1 MTDEQQM
8 HSESPQ
14 AEQAA
19 PALDFAPMTTPESP
33 VVVDPAAP
41 VNMLASNTGEH
52 GSSAV
57 PLPASAA
64 VLDDATVEQGL
75 ARLDPLTVRPRI
87 SSRVLCVVFALMMAA
102 MAAGVWWLG
111 VCTEDGQAY
120 DDMVWSHLAE
130 RLPDWLDPVVG
141 VFTVSLVVQIISAV
155 LAVGAVIVAIVRK
168 RWWLLGQSAVI
179 AFTNAAATAILALI
193 LIFIFEIFFNVST
206 NMALMVLCDYN
217 HPLLERMK
225 REAPGTFFHSLMVA
239 TLVEDAA
246 RAIGANPLKAK
257 AGALFHDIGKLAMP
271 QYFTENNLDS
281 ANQHLDLNPQMS
293 SIIIRDHVKEGL
305 ALARQYRMCRT
316 VRDAIGQHHGNDLVK
331 FFYNKALEEQKK
343 SPNSAPV
350 LESQFRYDGI
360 PPQDKEMAIISLADA
375 CEAACRSLDKPSASK
390 IEAVVDQIFRGRFE
404 GRQLNNANITL
415 AELEKVRQSF
425 INTLVSMKH
434 GRIAYHQERKRDHSE
449 LRMANAPS
457 APPAEK

>member
-168 RWWLLGQSAVI
+168 RWWLLGQSAVF
-179 AFTNAAATAILALI
+179 A
-193 LIFIFEIFFNVST
+193 
-206 NMALMVLCDYN
+206 VLCFASS
-217 HPLLERMK
+217 LLKEQLPRPFIIHV
-225 REAPGTFFHSLMVA
+225 EAPEA
-239 TLVEDAA
+239 
-246 RAIGANPLKAK
+246 
-257 AGALFHDIGKLAMP
+257 
-271 QYFTENNLDS
+271 
-281 ANQHLDLNPQMS
+281 
-293 SIIIRDHVKEGL
+293 
-305 ALARQYRMCRT
+305 
-316 VRDAIGQHHGNDLVK
+316 
-331 FFYNKALEEQKK
+331 
-343 SPNSAPV
+343 NSAPSGHTI
-350 LESQFRYDGI
+350 LAAAAGI
-360 PPQDKEMAIISLADA
+360 ALLCVVPRAWRALTGVIGAVFALLVGASVVVGKWHRPTDVVMALCVAGA
-375 CEAACRSLDKPSASK
+375 MAML
-390 IEAVVDQIFRGRFE
+390 
-404 GRQLNNANITL
+404 TL
-415 AELEKVRQSF
+415 AFTRTSGMDEPGKRASSPAVQIVGTVMITGGVLLLAYTAYVIWQIVPGLELSAEWCIEGACVSAMTGVSGMALLVFGMTLAMRQITASPL
-425 INTLVSMKH
+425 TRLGLV
-434 GRIAYHQERKRDHSE
+434 G
-449 LRMANAPS
+449 
-457 APPAEK
+457 APPAPPRR

>member
-52 GSSAV
+52 GSSTV

-168 RWWLLGQSAVI
+168 RWWLLGQSAVF
-179 AFTNAAATAILALI
+179 A
-193 LIFIFEIFFNVST
+193 
-206 NMALMVLCDYN
+206 VLCFASS
-217 HPLLERMK
+217 LLKEQLPRPFIIHV
-225 REAPGTFFHSLMVA
+225 EAPEA
-239 TLVEDAA
+239 
-246 RAIGANPLKAK
+246 
-257 AGALFHDIGKLAMP
+257 
-271 QYFTENNLDS
+271 
-281 ANQHLDLNPQMS
+281 
-293 SIIIRDHVKEGL
+293 
-305 ALARQYRMCRT
+305 
-316 VRDAIGQHHGNDLVK
+316 
-331 FFYNKALEEQKK
+331 
-343 SPNSAPV
+343 NSAPSGHTI
-350 LESQFRYDGI
+350 LAAAAGI
-360 PPQDKEMAIISLADA
+360 ALLCVVPRAWRALTGVIGAVFALLVGASVVVGKWHRPTDVVMALCIAGAMAML
-375 CEAACRSLDKPSASK
+375 
-390 IEAVVDQIFRGRFE
+390 
-404 GRQLNNANITL
+404 TL
-415 AELEKVRQSF
+415 AFTRTSGMDEPGKRASSPTVQIVGTVMITGGVLLLAYTAYVIWQIVPGLELSAEWCIEGACVSAMTGVSGMALLVFGMTLAMRQITASPL
-425 INTLVSMKH
+425 TRLGLV
-434 GRIAYHQERKRDHSE
+434 G
-449 LRMANAPS
+449 
-457 APPAEK
+457 APPAPPRR

>member
-168 RWWLLGQSAVI
+168 RWWLLGQSAVFAVLCFASSLLKEQLPRPFI
-179 AFTNAAATAILALI
+179 IHVEAPEANSAPSGHAILAAAAGIAL
-193 LIFIFEIFFNVST
+193 LCVVSRAWRALT
-206 NMALMVLCDYN
+206 GVIGAVFALLVGASVVVGKWHRPTDVVMALC
-217 HPLLERMK
+217 
-225 REAPGTFFHSLMVA
+225 
-239 TLVEDAA
+239 
-246 RAIGANPLKAK
+246 I
-257 AGALFHDIGKLAMP
+257 AGAMAMLTLAFTRTSGMDEPGKRASSPTVQIVGTVMITGGVLLLAYTAYVIWQIVPGLELSAEWCIEGACVSAMTGVSGMALLVFGMTLAMRQITASP
-271 QYFTENNLDS
+271 LTRL
-281 ANQHLDLNPQMS
+281 
-293 SIIIRDHVKEGL
+293 GL
-305 ALARQYRMCRT
+305 
-316 VRDAIGQHHGNDLVK
+316 VG
-331 FFYNKALEEQKK
+331 
-343 SPNSAPV
+343 
-350 LESQFRYDGI
+350 
-360 PPQDKEMAIISLADA
+360 
-375 CEAACRSLDKPSASK
+375 
-390 IEAVVDQIFRGRFE
+390 
-404 GRQLNNANITL
+404 
-415 AELEKVRQSF
+415 
-425 INTLVSMKH
+425 
-434 GRIAYHQERKRDHSE
+434 
-449 LRMANAPS
+449 
-457 APPAEK
+457 APPAPPRR

>member
-168 RWWLLGQSAVI
+168 RWWLLGQSAVF
-179 AFTNAAATAILALI
+179 A
-193 LIFIFEIFFNVST
+193 
-206 NMALMVLCDYN
+206 VLCFASS
-217 HPLLERMK
+217 LLKEQLPRPFIIHV
-225 REAPGTFFHSLMVA
+225 EAPEA
-239 TLVEDAA
+239 
-246 RAIGANPLKAK
+246 
-257 AGALFHDIGKLAMP
+257 
-271 QYFTENNLDS
+271 
-281 ANQHLDLNPQMS
+281 
-293 SIIIRDHVKEGL
+293 
-305 ALARQYRMCRT
+305 
-316 VRDAIGQHHGNDLVK
+316 
-331 FFYNKALEEQKK
+331 
-343 SPNSAPV
+343 NSAPSGHTI
-350 LESQFRYDGI
+350 LAAAAGI
-360 PPQDKEMAIISLADA
+360 ALLCVVPRAWRALTGVIGAVFALLVGASVVVGKWHRPTDVVMALCIAGAMAML
-375 CEAACRSLDKPSASK
+375 
-390 IEAVVDQIFRGRFE
+390 
-404 GRQLNNANITL
+404 TL
-415 AELEKVRQSF
+415 AFTRTSGMDEPGKRASSPAVQIVGTVMITGGVLLLAYTAYVIWQIVPGLELSAEWCIEGACVSAMTGVSGMALLVFGMTLAMRQITASPL
-425 INTLVSMKH
+425 TRLGLV
-434 GRIAYHQERKRDHSE
+434 G
-449 LRMANAPS
+449 
-457 APPAEK
+457 APPAPPRR

>member
-14 AEQAA
+14 AEQAV

-168 RWWLLGQSAVI
+168 RWWLLGQSAVF
-179 AFTNAAATAILALI
+179 A
-193 LIFIFEIFFNVST
+193 
-206 NMALMVLCDYN
+206 VLCFASS
-217 HPLLERMK
+217 LLKEQLPRPFIIHV
-225 REAPGTFFHSLMVA
+225 EAPEA
-239 TLVEDAA
+239 
-246 RAIGANPLKAK
+246 
-257 AGALFHDIGKLAMP
+257 
-271 QYFTENNLDS
+271 
-281 ANQHLDLNPQMS
+281 
-293 SIIIRDHVKEGL
+293 
-305 ALARQYRMCRT
+305 
-316 VRDAIGQHHGNDLVK
+316 
-331 FFYNKALEEQKK
+331 
-343 SPNSAPV
+343 NSAPSGHTI
-350 LESQFRYDGI
+350 LAAAAGI
-360 PPQDKEMAIISLADA
+360 ALLCVVPRAWRALTGVIGAVFALLVGASVVVGKWHRPTDVVMALCIAGAMAML
-375 CEAACRSLDKPSASK
+375 
-390 IEAVVDQIFRGRFE
+390 
-404 GRQLNNANITL
+404 TL
-415 AELEKVRQSF
+415 AFTRTSGMDEPGKRASSPTVQIVGTVMITGGVLLLAYTAYVIWQIVPGLELSAEWCIEGACVSAMTGVSGMALLVFGMTLAMRQITASPL
-425 INTLVSMKH
+425 TRLGLV
-434 GRIAYHQERKRDHSE
+434 G
-449 LRMANAPS
+449 
-457 APPAEK
+457 APPAPPRR

>member
-8 HSESPQ
+8 PSESPQ

-87 SSRVLCVVFALMMAA
+87 SSCVLCVVFALMMAA

-168 RWWLLGQSAVI
+168 RWWLLGQSAVF
-179 AFTNAAATAILALI
+179 A
-193 LIFIFEIFFNVST
+193 
-206 NMALMVLCDYN
+206 VLCFASS
-217 HPLLERMK
+217 LLKEQLPRPFIIHV
-225 REAPGTFFHSLMVA
+225 EAPEA
-239 TLVEDAA
+239 
-246 RAIGANPLKAK
+246 
-257 AGALFHDIGKLAMP
+257 
-271 QYFTENNLDS
+271 
-281 ANQHLDLNPQMS
+281 
-293 SIIIRDHVKEGL
+293 
-305 ALARQYRMCRT
+305 
-316 VRDAIGQHHGNDLVK
+316 
-331 FFYNKALEEQKK
+331 
-343 SPNSAPV
+343 NSAPSGHTI
-350 LESQFRYDGI
+350 LAAAAGI
-360 PPQDKEMAIISLADA
+360 ALLCVVPRAWRALTGVIGAVFALLVGASVVVGKWHRPTDVVMALCIAGAMAML
-375 CEAACRSLDKPSASK
+375 
-390 IEAVVDQIFRGRFE
+390 
-404 GRQLNNANITL
+404 TL
-415 AELEKVRQSF
+415 AFTRTSGMDEPGKRASSPTVQIVGTVMITGGVLLLAYTAYVIWQIVPGLELSAEWCIEGACVSAMTGVSGMALLVFGMTLAMRQITASPL
-425 INTLVSMKH
+425 TRLGLV
-434 GRIAYHQERKRDHSE
+434 G
-449 LRMANAPS
+449 
-457 APPAEK
+457 APPAPPRR

>member
-168 RWWLLGQSAVI
+168 RWWLLGQSAVF
-179 AFTNAAATAILALI
+179 A
-193 LIFIFEIFFNVST
+193 
-206 NMALMVLCDYN
+206 VLCFASS
-217 HPLLERMK
+217 LLKEQLPRPFIIHV
-225 REAPGTFFHSLMVA
+225 EAPEA
-239 TLVEDAA
+239 
-246 RAIGANPLKAK
+246 
-257 AGALFHDIGKLAMP
+257 
-271 QYFTENNLDS
+271 
-281 ANQHLDLNPQMS
+281 
-293 SIIIRDHVKEGL
+293 
-305 ALARQYRMCRT
+305 
-316 VRDAIGQHHGNDLVK
+316 
-331 FFYNKALEEQKK
+331 
-343 SPNSAPV
+343 NSAPSGHTI
-350 LESQFRYDGI
+350 LAAAAGI
-360 PPQDKEMAIISLADA
+360 ALLCVVPRAWRALTGVSGAVFALLVGASVVVGKWHRPTDVVMALCIAGAMAML
-375 CEAACRSLDKPSASK
+375 
-390 IEAVVDQIFRGRFE
+390 
-404 GRQLNNANITL
+404 TL
-415 AELEKVRQSF
+415 AFTRTSGMDEPGKRASSPTVQIVGTVMITGGVLLLAYTAYVIWQIVPGLELSAEWCIEGACVSAMTGVSGMALLVFGMTLAMRQITASPL
-425 INTLVSMKH
+425 TRLGLV
-434 GRIAYHQERKRDHSE
+434 G
-449 LRMANAPS
+449 
-457 APPAEK
+457 APPAPPRR

>member
-168 RWWLLGQSAVI
+168 RWWLLGQSAVF
-179 AFTNAAATAILALI
+179 A
-193 LIFIFEIFFNVST
+193 
-206 NMALMVLCDYN
+206 VLCFASS
-217 HPLLERMK
+217 LLKEQLPRPFIIHV
-225 REAPGTFFHSLMVA
+225 EAPEA
-239 TLVEDAA
+239 
-246 RAIGANPLKAK
+246 
-257 AGALFHDIGKLAMP
+257 
-271 QYFTENNLDS
+271 
-281 ANQHLDLNPQMS
+281 
-293 SIIIRDHVKEGL
+293 
-305 ALARQYRMCRT
+305 
-316 VRDAIGQHHGNDLVK
+316 
-331 FFYNKALEEQKK
+331 
-343 SPNSAPV
+343 NSAPSGHTI
-350 LESQFRYDGI
+350 LAAAAGI
-360 PPQDKEMAIISLADA
+360 ALLCVVPRAWRALTGVIGAVFALLVGASVVVGKWHRPTDVVMALCIAGAMAML
-375 CEAACRSLDKPSASK
+375 
-390 IEAVVDQIFRGRFE
+390 
-404 GRQLNNANITL
+404 TL
-415 AELEKVRQSF
+415 AFTRTSGMDEPGKRASSPTVQIVGTVMITGGVLLLAYTAYVIWQTVPGLELSAEWCIEGACVSAMTGVSGMALLVFGMTLAMRQITASPL
-425 INTLVSMKH
+425 TRLGLV
-434 GRIAYHQERKRDHSE
+434 G
-449 LRMANAPS
+449 
-457 APPAEK
+457 APPAPPRR

>member
-64 VLDDATVEQGL
+64 VLDDTTVEQGL

-168 RWWLLGQSAVI
+168 RWWLLGQSAVF
-179 AFTNAAATAILALI
+179 A
-193 LIFIFEIFFNVST
+193 
-206 NMALMVLCDYN
+206 VLCFASS
-217 HPLLERMK
+217 LLKEQLPRPFIIHV
-225 REAPGTFFHSLMVA
+225 EAPEA
-239 TLVEDAA
+239 
-246 RAIGANPLKAK
+246 
-257 AGALFHDIGKLAMP
+257 
-271 QYFTENNLDS
+271 
-281 ANQHLDLNPQMS
+281 
-293 SIIIRDHVKEGL
+293 
-305 ALARQYRMCRT
+305 
-316 VRDAIGQHHGNDLVK
+316 
-331 FFYNKALEEQKK
+331 
-343 SPNSAPV
+343 NSAPSGHTI
-350 LESQFRYDGI
+350 LAAAAGI
-360 PPQDKEMAIISLADA
+360 ALLCVVPRAWRALTGVIGAVFALLVGASVVVGKWHRPTDVVMALCIAGAMAML
-375 CEAACRSLDKPSASK
+375 
-390 IEAVVDQIFRGRFE
+390 
-404 GRQLNNANITL
+404 TL
-415 AELEKVRQSF
+415 AFTRTSGMDEPGKRASSPTVQIVGTVMITGGVLLLAYTAYVIWQIVPGLELSAEWCIEGACVSAMTGVSGMALLVFGMTLAMRQITASPL
-425 INTLVSMKH
+425 TRLGLV
-434 GRIAYHQERKRDHSE
+434 G
-449 LRMANAPS
+449 
-457 APPAEK
+457 APPAPPRR

>member
-120 DDMVWSHLAE
+120 DDMVWSHLVE
-130 RLPDWLDPVVG
+130 RLPDWLNPVVG
-141 VFTVSLVVQIISAV
+141 VFTVSLVVQVISAV

-168 RWWLLGQSAVI
+168 RWWLLGQSAVF
-179 AFTNAAATAILALI
+179 A
-193 LIFIFEIFFNVST
+193 
-206 NMALMVLCDYN
+206 VLCFASS
-217 HPLLERMK
+217 LLKEQLPRPFIIHV
-225 REAPGTFFHSLMVA
+225 EAPEA
-239 TLVEDAA
+239 
-246 RAIGANPLKAK
+246 
-257 AGALFHDIGKLAMP
+257 
-271 QYFTENNLDS
+271 
-281 ANQHLDLNPQMS
+281 
-293 SIIIRDHVKEGL
+293 
-305 ALARQYRMCRT
+305 
-316 VRDAIGQHHGNDLVK
+316 
-331 FFYNKALEEQKK
+331 
-343 SPNSAPV
+343 NSAPSGHTI
-350 LESQFRYDGI
+350 LAAAAGI
-360 PPQDKEMAIISLADA
+360 ALLCVVPRAWRALTGVIGAVFALLVGASVVVGKWHRPTDVVMALCIAGAMAML
-375 CEAACRSLDKPSASK
+375 
-390 IEAVVDQIFRGRFE
+390 
-404 GRQLNNANITL
+404 TL
-415 AELEKVRQSF
+415 AFTRTSGMDEPGKRASSPTVQIVGTVMITGGVLLLAYTAYVIWQIVPGLELSGEWCSEGACVSAMTGVSGMALLVFGMTLAMRQITASPL
-425 INTLVSMKH
+425 TRLGLV
-434 GRIAYHQERKRDHSE
+434 G
-449 LRMANAPS
+449 
-457 APPAEK
+457 APPAPPRR

>member
-168 RWWLLGQSAVI
+168 RWWLLGQSAVF
-179 AFTNAAATAILALI
+179 A
-193 LIFIFEIFFNVST
+193 
-206 NMALMVLCDYN
+206 VLCFASS
-217 HPLLERMK
+217 LLKQQLPRPFIIHV
-225 REAPGTFFHSLMVA
+225 EAPEA
-239 TLVEDAA
+239 
-246 RAIGANPLKAK
+246 
-257 AGALFHDIGKLAMP
+257 
-271 QYFTENNLDS
+271 
-281 ANQHLDLNPQMS
+281 
-293 SIIIRDHVKEGL
+293 
-305 ALARQYRMCRT
+305 
-316 VRDAIGQHHGNDLVK
+316 
-331 FFYNKALEEQKK
+331 
-343 SPNSAPV
+343 NSAPSGHTI
-350 LESQFRYDGI
+350 LAAAAGI
-360 PPQDKEMAIISLADA
+360 ALLCVVPRAWRALTGVIGAVFALLVGASVVVGKWHRPTDVVMALCIAGAMAML
-375 CEAACRSLDKPSASK
+375 
-390 IEAVVDQIFRGRFE
+390 
-404 GRQLNNANITL
+404 TL
-415 AELEKVRQSF
+415 AFTRTSGMDEPGKRASSPAVQIVGTVMITGGVLLLAYTAYVIWQIVPGLELSAEWCIEGACVSAMTGVSGMALLVFGMTLAMRQITASPL
-425 INTLVSMKH
+425 TRLGLV
-434 GRIAYHQERKRDHSE
+434 G
-449 LRMANAPS
+449 
-457 APPAEK
+457 APPAPPRR

>member
-57 PLPASAA
+57 PLPASAT

-168 RWWLLGQSAVI
+168 RWWLLGQSAVF
-179 AFTNAAATAILALI
+179 A
-193 LIFIFEIFFNVST
+193 
-206 NMALMVLCDYN
+206 VLCFASS
-217 HPLLERMK
+217 LLKEQLPRPFIIHV
-225 REAPGTFFHSLMVA
+225 EAPEA
-239 TLVEDAA
+239 
-246 RAIGANPLKAK
+246 
-257 AGALFHDIGKLAMP
+257 
-271 QYFTENNLDS
+271 
-281 ANQHLDLNPQMS
+281 
-293 SIIIRDHVKEGL
+293 
-305 ALARQYRMCRT
+305 
-316 VRDAIGQHHGNDLVK
+316 
-331 FFYNKALEEQKK
+331 
-343 SPNSAPV
+343 NSAPSGHTI
-350 LESQFRYDGI
+350 LAAAAGI
-360 PPQDKEMAIISLADA
+360 ALLCVVPRAWRALTGVIGAVFALLVGASVVVGKWHRPTDVVMALCIAGAMAML
-375 CEAACRSLDKPSASK
+375 
-390 IEAVVDQIFRGRFE
+390 
-404 GRQLNNANITL
+404 TL
-415 AELEKVRQSF
+415 AFTRTSGMDEPGKRASSPTVQIVGTVMITGGVLLLAYTAYVIWQIVPGLELSAEWCIEGACVSAMTGVSGMALLVFGVTLAMRQITASPL
-425 INTLVSMKH
+425 TRLGLV
-434 GRIAYHQERKRDHSE
+434 G
-449 LRMANAPS
+449 
-457 APPAEK
+457 APPAPPRR

>member
-130 RLPDWLDPVVG
+130 RLPDWLNPVVG
-141 VFTVSLVVQIISAV
+141 VFTVSLVVQVISAV

-168 RWWLLGQSAVI
+168 RWWLLGQSAVF
-179 AFTNAAATAILALI
+179 A
-193 LIFIFEIFFNVST
+193 
-206 NMALMVLCDYN
+206 VLCFASS
-217 HPLLERMK
+217 LLKEQLPRPFIIHV
-225 REAPGTFFHSLMVA
+225 EAPEA
-239 TLVEDAA
+239 
-246 RAIGANPLKAK
+246 
-257 AGALFHDIGKLAMP
+257 
-271 QYFTENNLDS
+271 
-281 ANQHLDLNPQMS
+281 
-293 SIIIRDHVKEGL
+293 
-305 ALARQYRMCRT
+305 
-316 VRDAIGQHHGNDLVK
+316 
-331 FFYNKALEEQKK
+331 
-343 SPNSAPV
+343 NSAPSGHTI
-350 LESQFRYDGI
+350 LAAAAGI
-360 PPQDKEMAIISLADA
+360 ALLCVVPRAWRALTGVIGAVFALLVGASVVVGKWHRPTDVVMALCIAGAMAML
-375 CEAACRSLDKPSASK
+375 
-390 IEAVVDQIFRGRFE
+390 
-404 GRQLNNANITL
+404 TL
-415 AELEKVRQSF
+415 AFTRTSGMDEPGKRASSPAVQIVGTVMITGGILLLAYTAYVIWQIVPGLELSAEWCIEGACVSAMTGVSGMALLVFGMTLAMRQITASPL
-425 INTLVSMKH
+425 TRLGLV
-434 GRIAYHQERKRDHSE
+434 G
-449 LRMANAPS
+449 
-457 APPAEK
+457 APPAPPRR

>member
-75 ARLDPLTVRPRI
+75 ARLDPLTVQPRI

-168 RWWLLGQSAVI
+168 RWWLLGQSAVF
-179 AFTNAAATAILALI
+179 A
-193 LIFIFEIFFNVST
+193 
-206 NMALMVLCDYN
+206 VLCLASS
-217 HPLLERMK
+217 LLKEHLPRPFIIHV
-225 REAPGTFFHSLMVA
+225 EAPEA
-239 TLVEDAA
+239 
-246 RAIGANPLKAK
+246 
-257 AGALFHDIGKLAMP
+257 
-271 QYFTENNLDS
+271 
-281 ANQHLDLNPQMS
+281 
-293 SIIIRDHVKEGL
+293 
-305 ALARQYRMCRT
+305 
-316 VRDAIGQHHGNDLVK
+316 
-331 FFYNKALEEQKK
+331 
-343 SPNSAPV
+343 NSAPSGHTI
-350 LESQFRYDGI
+350 LAAAAGI
-360 PPQDKEMAIISLADA
+360 ALLCVVPRAWRALTGVIGAVFALLVGASVVVGKWHRPTDVVMALCIAGAMAML
-375 CEAACRSLDKPSASK
+375 
-390 IEAVVDQIFRGRFE
+390 
-404 GRQLNNANITL
+404 TL
-415 AELEKVRQSF
+415 AFTRTSGMDEPGKRASSPTVQIVGTVMITGGVLLLAYTAYVIWQIVPGLELSAEWCIEGACVSAMTGVSGMALLVFGMTLAMRQITASPL
-425 INTLVSMKH
+425 TRLGLV
-434 GRIAYHQERKRDHSE
+434 G
-449 LRMANAPS
+449 
-457 APPAEK
+457 APPAPPRR

>member
-52 GSSAV
+52 GSSAA

-141 VFTVSLVVQIISAV
+141 VFTVSLVVQVISAV

-168 RWWLLGQSAVI
+168 RWWLLGQSAVF
-179 AFTNAAATAILALI
+179 A
-193 LIFIFEIFFNVST
+193 
-206 NMALMVLCDYN
+206 VLCFASS
-217 HPLLERMK
+217 LLKEQLPRPFIIHV
-225 REAPGTFFHSLMVA
+225 EAPEA
-239 TLVEDAA
+239 
-246 RAIGANPLKAK
+246 
-257 AGALFHDIGKLAMP
+257 
-271 QYFTENNLDS
+271 
-281 ANQHLDLNPQMS
+281 
-293 SIIIRDHVKEGL
+293 
-305 ALARQYRMCRT
+305 
-316 VRDAIGQHHGNDLVK
+316 
-331 FFYNKALEEQKK
+331 
-343 SPNSAPV
+343 NSAPSGHTI
-350 LESQFRYDGI
+350 LAAAAGI
-360 PPQDKEMAIISLADA
+360 ALLCVVPRAWRALTGVIGAVFALLVGASVVVGKWHRPTDVVMALCIAGAMAML
-375 CEAACRSLDKPSASK
+375 
-390 IEAVVDQIFRGRFE
+390 
-404 GRQLNNANITL
+404 TL
-415 AELEKVRQSF
+415 AFTRTSGMDEPGKRASSPTVQIVGTVMITGGVLLLAYTAYVIWQIVPGLELSAEWCIEGACVSAMTGVSGMALLVFGMTLAMRQITASPL
-425 INTLVSMKH
+425 TRLGLV
-434 GRIAYHQERKRDHSE
+434 G
-449 LRMANAPS
+449 
-457 APPAEK
+457 APPAPPRR

>member
-19 PALDFAPMTTPESP
+19 PALDFAPMSTPESP

-52 GSSAV
+52 GSSAA

-168 RWWLLGQSAVI
+168 RWWLLGQSAVF
-179 AFTNAAATAILALI
+179 A
-193 LIFIFEIFFNVST
+193 
-206 NMALMVLCDYN
+206 VLCFASS
-217 HPLLERMK
+217 LLKEQLPRPFIIHV
-225 REAPGTFFHSLMVA
+225 EAPEA
-239 TLVEDAA
+239 
-246 RAIGANPLKAK
+246 
-257 AGALFHDIGKLAMP
+257 
-271 QYFTENNLDS
+271 
-281 ANQHLDLNPQMS
+281 
-293 SIIIRDHVKEGL
+293 
-305 ALARQYRMCRT
+305 
-316 VRDAIGQHHGNDLVK
+316 
-331 FFYNKALEEQKK
+331 
-343 SPNSAPV
+343 NSAPSGHTI
-350 LESQFRYDGI
+350 LAAAAGI
-360 PPQDKEMAIISLADA
+360 ALLCVVPRAWRALTGVIGAVFALLVGASVVVGKWHRPTDVVMALCIAGAMAML
-375 CEAACRSLDKPSASK
+375 
-390 IEAVVDQIFRGRFE
+390 
-404 GRQLNNANITL
+404 TL
-415 AELEKVRQSF
+415 AFTRTSGMDEPGKRASSPTVQIVGTVMITGGVLLLAYTAYVIWQIVPGLELSAEWCIEGACVSAMTGVSGMALLVFGMTLAMRQITASPLTR
-425 INTLVSMKH
+425 IGLV
-434 GRIAYHQERKRDHSE
+434 G
-449 LRMANAPS
+449 
-457 APPAEK
+457 APPAPPRR

>member
-168 RWWLLGQSAVI
+168 RWWLLGQSAVF
-179 AFTNAAATAILALI
+179 A
-193 LIFIFEIFFNVST
+193 
-206 NMALMVLCDYN
+206 VLCFASS
-217 HPLLERMK
+217 LLKEQLPRPFIIHV
-225 REAPGTFFHSLMVA
+225 EAPEA
-239 TLVEDAA
+239 
-246 RAIGANPLKAK
+246 
-257 AGALFHDIGKLAMP
+257 
-271 QYFTENNLDS
+271 
-281 ANQHLDLNPQMS
+281 
-293 SIIIRDHVKEGL
+293 
-305 ALARQYRMCRT
+305 
-316 VRDAIGQHHGNDLVK
+316 
-331 FFYNKALEEQKK
+331 
-343 SPNSAPV
+343 NSAPSGHTI
-350 LESQFRYDGI
+350 LAAAAGI
-360 PPQDKEMAIISLADA
+360 ALLCVVPRAWRALTSVIGAVFALLVGASVVVGKWHRPTDVVMALCIAGAMAML
-375 CEAACRSLDKPSASK
+375 
-390 IEAVVDQIFRGRFE
+390 
-404 GRQLNNANITL
+404 TL
-415 AELEKVRQSF
+415 AFTRTSGMDEPGKRASSPTVQIVGTVMITGGVLLLAYTAYVIWQIVPGLELSAEWCIEGACVSAMTGVSGMALLVFGMTLAMRQITASPL
-425 INTLVSMKH
+425 TRLGLV
-434 GRIAYHQERKRDHSE
+434 G
-449 LRMANAPS
+449 
-457 APPAEK
+457 APPAPPRR

>member
-57 PLPASAA
+57 PLPASAT

-168 RWWLLGQSAVI
+168 RWWLLGQSAVF
-179 AFTNAAATAILALI
+179 A
-193 LIFIFEIFFNVST
+193 
-206 NMALMVLCDYN
+206 VLCFASS
-217 HPLLERMK
+217 LLKEQLPRPFIIHV
-225 REAPGTFFHSLMVA
+225 EAPEA
-239 TLVEDAA
+239 
-246 RAIGANPLKAK
+246 
-257 AGALFHDIGKLAMP
+257 
-271 QYFTENNLDS
+271 
-281 ANQHLDLNPQMS
+281 
-293 SIIIRDHVKEGL
+293 
-305 ALARQYRMCRT
+305 
-316 VRDAIGQHHGNDLVK
+316 
-331 FFYNKALEEQKK
+331 
-343 SPNSAPV
+343 NSAPSGHTI
-350 LESQFRYDGI
+350 LAAAAGI
-360 PPQDKEMAIISLADA
+360 ALLCVVPRAWRALTGVIGAVFALLVGASVVVGKWHRPTDVVMALCIAGAMAML
-375 CEAACRSLDKPSASK
+375 
-390 IEAVVDQIFRGRFE
+390 
-404 GRQLNNANITL
+404 TL
-415 AELEKVRQSF
+415 AFTRTSGMDEPGKRASSPTVQIVGTVMITGGILLLAYTAYVIWQIVPGLELSAEWCIEGACVSAMTGVSGMALLVFGMTLAMRQITASPL
-425 INTLVSMKH
+425 TRLGLV
-434 GRIAYHQERKRDHSE
+434 G
-449 LRMANAPS
+449 
-457 APPAEK
+457 APPAPPRR

>member
-57 PLPASAA
+57 PLPAFAA

-168 RWWLLGQSAVI
+168 RWWLLGQSAVF
-179 AFTNAAATAILALI
+179 A
-193 LIFIFEIFFNVST
+193 
-206 NMALMVLCDYN
+206 VLCFASS
-217 HPLLERMK
+217 LLKEQLPRPFIIHV
-225 REAPGTFFHSLMVA
+225 EAPEA
-239 TLVEDAA
+239 
-246 RAIGANPLKAK
+246 
-257 AGALFHDIGKLAMP
+257 
-271 QYFTENNLDS
+271 
-281 ANQHLDLNPQMS
+281 
-293 SIIIRDHVKEGL
+293 
-305 ALARQYRMCRT
+305 
-316 VRDAIGQHHGNDLVK
+316 
-331 FFYNKALEEQKK
+331 
-343 SPNSAPV
+343 NSAPSGHTI
-350 LESQFRYDGI
+350 LAAAAGI
-360 PPQDKEMAIISLADA
+360 ALLCVVPRAWRALTGVIGAVFALLVGASVVVGKWHRPTDVVMALCIAGAMAML
-375 CEAACRSLDKPSASK
+375 
-390 IEAVVDQIFRGRFE
+390 
-404 GRQLNNANITL
+404 TL
-415 AELEKVRQSF
+415 AFTRTSGMDEPGKRASSPTVQIVGTVMITGGVLLLAYTAYVIWQIVPGLELSAEWCIEGACVSAMTGVSGMALLVFGMTLAMRQITASPL
-425 INTLVSMKH
+425 TRLGLV
-434 GRIAYHQERKRDHSE
+434 G
-449 LRMANAPS
+449 
-457 APPAEK
+457 APPAPPRR

>member
-168 RWWLLGQSAVI
+168 RWWLLGQSAVF
-179 AFTNAAATAILALI
+179 A
-193 LIFIFEIFFNVST
+193 
-206 NMALMVLCDYN
+206 VLCFASS
-217 HPLLERMK
+217 LLKEQLPRPFIIHV
-225 REAPGTFFHSLMVA
+225 EAPEA
-239 TLVEDAA
+239 
-246 RAIGANPLKAK
+246 
-257 AGALFHDIGKLAMP
+257 
-271 QYFTENNLDS
+271 
-281 ANQHLDLNPQMS
+281 
-293 SIIIRDHVKEGL
+293 
-305 ALARQYRMCRT
+305 
-316 VRDAIGQHHGNDLVK
+316 
-331 FFYNKALEEQKK
+331 
-343 SPNSAPV
+343 NSAPSGHTI
-350 LESQFRYDGI
+350 LAAAAGI
-360 PPQDKEMAIISLADA
+360 ALLCVVPRAWRALTGVIGAVFALLVGASVVVGKWHRPTDVVMALCIAGAMAML
-375 CEAACRSLDKPSASK
+375 
-390 IEAVVDQIFRGRFE
+390 
-404 GRQLNNANITL
+404 TL
-415 AELEKVRQSF
+415 AFTRTSGMDEPGKRASSPTVQIVGTVMITGGVLLLAYTAYVIWQIVPGLELSAEWCIEGACVSAMTGVSGMALLVFGMTLAMRQITASPL
-425 INTLVSMKH
+425 TRLGLV
-434 GRIAYHQERKRDHSE
+434 G
-449 LRMANAPS
+449 
-457 APPAEK
+457 APPAPPLR

>member
-168 RWWLLGQSAVI
+168 RWWLLGQSAVF
-179 AFTNAAATAILALI
+179 A
-193 LIFIFEIFFNVST
+193 
-206 NMALMVLCDYN
+206 VLCFASS
-217 HPLLERMK
+217 LLKEQLPRPFIIHV
-225 REAPGTFFHSLMVA
+225 EAPEA
-239 TLVEDAA
+239 
-246 RAIGANPLKAK
+246 
-257 AGALFHDIGKLAMP
+257 
-271 QYFTENNLDS
+271 
-281 ANQHLDLNPQMS
+281 
-293 SIIIRDHVKEGL
+293 
-305 ALARQYRMCRT
+305 
-316 VRDAIGQHHGNDLVK
+316 
-331 FFYNKALEEQKK
+331 
-343 SPNSAPV
+343 NSAPSGHTI
-350 LESQFRYDGI
+350 LAAAAGI
-360 PPQDKEMAIISLADA
+360 ALLCVVPRAWRALTGVIGAAFALLVGVSVVVGQWHRPTDVVMALCIAGAMAML
-375 CEAACRSLDKPSASK
+375 
-390 IEAVVDQIFRGRFE
+390 
-404 GRQLNNANITL
+404 TL
-415 AELEKVRQSF
+415 AFTRTSGMDEPGKRASSPTVQIVGTVMITGGVLLLAYTAYVIWQIVPGLELSAEWCIEGACVSAMTGVSGMALLVFGMTLAMRQITASPL
-425 INTLVSMKH
+425 TRLGLV
-434 GRIAYHQERKRDHSE
+434 G
-449 LRMANAPS
+449 
-457 APPAEK
+457 APPAPPRR

>member
-64 VLDDATVEQGL
+64 VLADATVEQGL

-168 RWWLLGQSAVI
+168 RWWLLGQSAVF
-179 AFTNAAATAILALI
+179 A
-193 LIFIFEIFFNVST
+193 
-206 NMALMVLCDYN
+206 VLCFASS
-217 HPLLERMK
+217 LLKEQLPRPFIIHV
-225 REAPGTFFHSLMVA
+225 EAPEA
-239 TLVEDAA
+239 
-246 RAIGANPLKAK
+246 
-257 AGALFHDIGKLAMP
+257 
-271 QYFTENNLDS
+271 
-281 ANQHLDLNPQMS
+281 
-293 SIIIRDHVKEGL
+293 
-305 ALARQYRMCRT
+305 
-316 VRDAIGQHHGNDLVK
+316 
-331 FFYNKALEEQKK
+331 
-343 SPNSAPV
+343 NSAPSGHTI
-350 LESQFRYDGI
+350 LAAAAGI
-360 PPQDKEMAIISLADA
+360 ALLCVVPRAWRALTGVIGAVFALLVGASVVVGKWHRPTDVVMALCIAGAMAML
-375 CEAACRSLDKPSASK
+375 
-390 IEAVVDQIFRGRFE
+390 
-404 GRQLNNANITL
+404 TL
-415 AELEKVRQSF
+415 AFTRTSGMDEPGKRASSPTVQIVGTVMITGGVLLLAYTAYVIWQIVPGLELSAEWCIEGACVSAMTGVSGMALLVFGMTWAMRQITASPL
-425 INTLVSMKH
+425 TRLGLV
-434 GRIAYHQERKRDHSE
+434 G
-449 LRMANAPS
+449 
-457 APPAEK
+457 APPAPPRR

>member
-168 RWWLLGQSAVI
+168 RWWLLGQSAVF
-179 AFTNAAATAILALI
+179 A
-193 LIFIFEIFFNVST
+193 
-206 NMALMVLCDYN
+206 VLCFASS
-217 HPLLERMK
+217 LLKEQLPRPFIIHV
-225 REAPGTFFHSLMVA
+225 EAPEA
-239 TLVEDAA
+239 
-246 RAIGANPLKAK
+246 
-257 AGALFHDIGKLAMP
+257 
-271 QYFTENNLDS
+271 
-281 ANQHLDLNPQMS
+281 
-293 SIIIRDHVKEGL
+293 
-305 ALARQYRMCRT
+305 
-316 VRDAIGQHHGNDLVK
+316 
-331 FFYNKALEEQKK
+331 
-343 SPNSAPV
+343 NSAPSGHTI
-350 LESQFRYDGI
+350 LAAAAGI
-360 PPQDKEMAIISLADA
+360 ALLCVVPRAWRALTGVIGAVFALLVGASVVVGKWHRPTDVVMALCIAGAMAKL
-375 CEAACRSLDKPSASK
+375 
-390 IEAVVDQIFRGRFE
+390 
-404 GRQLNNANITL
+404 TL
-415 AELEKVRQSF
+415 AFTRTSGMDEPGKRASSPTVQIVGTVMITGGVLLLAYTAYVIWQIVPGLELSAEWCIEGACVSAMTGVSGMALLVFGMTLAMRQITASPL
-425 INTLVSMKH
+425 TRLGLV
-434 GRIAYHQERKRDHSE
+434 G
-449 LRMANAPS
+449 
-457 APPAEK
+457 APPAPPRR

>member
-57 PLPASAA
+57 PLPASAT

-168 RWWLLGQSAVI
+168 RWWLLGQSAVF
-179 AFTNAAATAILALI
+179 A
-193 LIFIFEIFFNVST
+193 
-206 NMALMVLCDYN
+206 VLCFASS
-217 HPLLERMK
+217 LLKEQLPRPFIIHV
-225 REAPGTFFHSLMVA
+225 EAPEA
-239 TLVEDAA
+239 
-246 RAIGANPLKAK
+246 
-257 AGALFHDIGKLAMP
+257 
-271 QYFTENNLDS
+271 
-281 ANQHLDLNPQMS
+281 
-293 SIIIRDHVKEGL
+293 
-305 ALARQYRMCRT
+305 
-316 VRDAIGQHHGNDLVK
+316 
-331 FFYNKALEEQKK
+331 
-343 SPNSAPV
+343 NSAPSGHTI
-350 LESQFRYDGI
+350 LAAAAGI
-360 PPQDKEMAIISLADA
+360 ALLCVVPRAWRALTGVIGAVFALLVGASVVVGKWHRPTDVVMALCIAGAMAML
-375 CEAACRSLDKPSASK
+375 
-390 IEAVVDQIFRGRFE
+390 
-404 GRQLNNANITL
+404 TL
-415 AELEKVRQSF
+415 AFTRTSGMDEPGKRASSPTVQIVGTVMITGGVLLLAYTAYVIWQIVPGLELSAEWCIEGACVSAMTGVSGMALLVFGMTLAMRQITASPL
-425 INTLVSMKH
+425 TRLGLV
-434 GRIAYHQERKRDHSE
+434 G
-449 LRMANAPS
+449 
-457 APPAEK
+457 APPAPPRR

>member
-8 HSESPQ
+8 HSELPQ

-168 RWWLLGQSAVI
+168 RWWLLGQSAVF
-179 AFTNAAATAILALI
+179 A
-193 LIFIFEIFFNVST
+193 
-206 NMALMVLCDYN
+206 VLCFASS
-217 HPLLERMK
+217 LLKEQLPRPFIIHV
-225 REAPGTFFHSLMVA
+225 EAPEA
-239 TLVEDAA
+239 
-246 RAIGANPLKAK
+246 
-257 AGALFHDIGKLAMP
+257 
-271 QYFTENNLDS
+271 
-281 ANQHLDLNPQMS
+281 
-293 SIIIRDHVKEGL
+293 
-305 ALARQYRMCRT
+305 
-316 VRDAIGQHHGNDLVK
+316 
-331 FFYNKALEEQKK
+331 
-343 SPNSAPV
+343 NSAPSGHTI
-350 LESQFRYDGI
+350 LAAAAGI
-360 PPQDKEMAIISLADA
+360 ALLCVVPRAWRALTGVIGAVFALLVGASVVVGKWHRPTDVVMALCIAGAMAML
-375 CEAACRSLDKPSASK
+375 
-390 IEAVVDQIFRGRFE
+390 
-404 GRQLNNANITL
+404 TL
-415 AELEKVRQSF
+415 AFTRTSGMDEPGKRASSPTVQIVGTVMITGGVLLLAYTAYVIWQIVPGLELSAEWCIEGACVSAMTGVSGMALLVFGMTLAMRQITASPL
-425 INTLVSMKH
+425 TRLGLV
-434 GRIAYHQERKRDHSE
+434 G
-449 LRMANAPS
+449 
-457 APPAEK
+457 APPAPPRR

>member
-168 RWWLLGQSAVI
+168 RWWLLGQSAVF
-179 AFTNAAATAILALI
+179 A
-193 LIFIFEIFFNVST
+193 
-206 NMALMVLCDYN
+206 VLCFASS
-217 HPLLERMK
+217 LLKEQLPRPFIIHV
-225 REAPGTFFHSLMVA
+225 EAPEA
-239 TLVEDAA
+239 
-246 RAIGANPLKAK
+246 
-257 AGALFHDIGKLAMP
+257 
-271 QYFTENNLDS
+271 
-281 ANQHLDLNPQMS
+281 
-293 SIIIRDHVKEGL
+293 
-305 ALARQYRMCRT
+305 
-316 VRDAIGQHHGNDLVK
+316 
-331 FFYNKALEEQKK
+331 
-343 SPNSAPV
+343 NSAPSGHTI
-350 LESQFRYDGI
+350 LAAAAGI
-360 PPQDKEMAIISLADA
+360 ALLCVVPRAWRALTAVIGAVFALLVGASVVVGKWHRPTDVVMALCIAGAMAML
-375 CEAACRSLDKPSASK
+375 
-390 IEAVVDQIFRGRFE
+390 
-404 GRQLNNANITL
+404 TL
-415 AELEKVRQSF
+415 AFTRTSGMDEPGKRASSPTVQIVGTVMITGGVLLLAYTAYVIWQIVPGLELSAEWCIEGACVSAMTGVSGMALLVFGMTLAMRQITASPL
-425 INTLVSMKH
+425 TRLGLV
-434 GRIAYHQERKRDHSE
+434 G
-449 LRMANAPS
+449 
-457 APPAEK
+457 APPAPPRR

>member
-64 VLDDATVEQGL
+64 VLDDTTVEQGL

-168 RWWLLGQSAVI
+168 RWWLLGQSAVF
-179 AFTNAAATAILALI
+179 A
-193 LIFIFEIFFNVST
+193 
-206 NMALMVLCDYN
+206 VLCFASS
-217 HPLLERMK
+217 LLKQLPRPFIIHV
-225 REAPGTFFHSLMVA
+225 EAPEA
-239 TLVEDAA
+239 
-246 RAIGANPLKAK
+246 
-257 AGALFHDIGKLAMP
+257 
-271 QYFTENNLDS
+271 
-281 ANQHLDLNPQMS
+281 
-293 SIIIRDHVKEGL
+293 
-305 ALARQYRMCRT
+305 
-316 VRDAIGQHHGNDLVK
+316 
-331 FFYNKALEEQKK
+331 
-343 SPNSAPV
+343 NSAPSGHTILAAAAGIALLCVVPRAWRALTGVIGAVFALLVGASVVVGKWHRPTDVVMALCIAGAMAMLTLAFTRTSGMDEPGKRASSPTVQIVGTVMITGGV
-350 LESQFRYDGI
+350 LLLAYTAYVIWQIVPGLELSAEWCIEGACVSAMTGVSG
-360 PPQDKEMAIISLADA
+360 MALLVFGMTLAM
-375 CEAACRSLDKPSASK
+375 
-390 IEAVVDQIFRGRFE
+390 
-404 GRQLNNANITL
+404 RQITL
-415 AELEKVRQSF
+415 R
-425 INTLVSMKH
+425 
-434 GRIAYHQERKRDHSE
+434 R
-449 LRMANAPS
+449 
-457 APPAEK
+457 

>member
-57 PLPASAA
+57 PLPASPA
-64 VLDDATVEQGL
+64 VLDGATVEQGL

-141 VFTVSLVVQIISAV
+141 VFTVSLVVQITSAV

-168 RWWLLGQSAVI
+168 RWWLLGQSAVF
-179 AFTNAAATAILALI
+179 A
-193 LIFIFEIFFNVST
+193 
-206 NMALMVLCDYN
+206 VLCLASS
-217 HPLLERMK
+217 LLKEHLPRPFIIHV
-225 REAPGTFFHSLMVA
+225 EAPEA
-239 TLVEDAA
+239 
-246 RAIGANPLKAK
+246 
-257 AGALFHDIGKLAMP
+257 
-271 QYFTENNLDS
+271 
-281 ANQHLDLNPQMS
+281 
-293 SIIIRDHVKEGL
+293 
-305 ALARQYRMCRT
+305 
-316 VRDAIGQHHGNDLVK
+316 
-331 FFYNKALEEQKK
+331 
-343 SPNSAPV
+343 NSAPSGHTI
-350 LESQFRYDGI
+350 LAAAAGI
-360 PPQDKEMAIISLADA
+360 ALLCVVPRAWRALTGVIGAVFALLVGASVVVGKWHRPTDVVMALCIAGAMAML
-375 CEAACRSLDKPSASK
+375 
-390 IEAVVDQIFRGRFE
+390 
-404 GRQLNNANITL
+404 TL
-415 AELEKVRQSF
+415 AFTRTSGMDEPGKRASSPAVQIVGTVMITGGVLLLAYTAYVIWQIVPGLELSAEWCIEGACVSAMTGVSGMALLVFGMTLAMRQITASPL
-425 INTLVSMKH
+425 TRLGLV
-434 GRIAYHQERKRDHSE
+434 G
-449 LRMANAPS
+449 
-457 APPAEK
+457 APPAPPRR

>member
-87 SSRVLCVVFALMMAA
+87 SSRVLCVVFAVLMAA

-168 RWWLLGQSAVI
+168 RWWLLGQSAVF
-179 AFTNAAATAILALI
+179 A
-193 LIFIFEIFFNVST
+193 
-206 NMALMVLCDYN
+206 VLCFASS
-217 HPLLERMK
+217 LLKEQLPRPFIIHV
-225 REAPGTFFHSLMVA
+225 EAPEA
-239 TLVEDAA
+239 
-246 RAIGANPLKAK
+246 
-257 AGALFHDIGKLAMP
+257 
-271 QYFTENNLDS
+271 
-281 ANQHLDLNPQMS
+281 
-293 SIIIRDHVKEGL
+293 
-305 ALARQYRMCRT
+305 
-316 VRDAIGQHHGNDLVK
+316 
-331 FFYNKALEEQKK
+331 
-343 SPNSAPV
+343 NSAPSGHTI
-350 LESQFRYDGI
+350 LAAAAGI
-360 PPQDKEMAIISLADA
+360 ALLCVVPRAWRALTGVIGAVFALLVGASVVVGKWHRPTDVVMALCIAGAMAML
-375 CEAACRSLDKPSASK
+375 
-390 IEAVVDQIFRGRFE
+390 
-404 GRQLNNANITL
+404 TL
-415 AELEKVRQSF
+415 AFTRTSGMDEPGKRASSPAVQIVGTVMITGGVLLLAYTAYVIWQIVPGLELSAEWCIEGACVSAMTGVSGMALLVFGMTLAMRQITASPL
-425 INTLVSMKH
+425 TRLGLV
-434 GRIAYHQERKRDHSE
+434 G
-449 LRMANAPS
+449 
-457 APPAEK
+457 APPAPPRR

>member
-41 VNMLASNTGEH
+41 VNILASNTGEH

-168 RWWLLGQSAVI
+168 RWWLLGQSAVF
-179 AFTNAAATAILALI
+179 A
-193 LIFIFEIFFNVST
+193 
-206 NMALMVLCDYN
+206 VLCFASS
-217 HPLLERMK
+217 LLKEQLPRPFIIHV
-225 REAPGTFFHSLMVA
+225 EAPEA
-239 TLVEDAA
+239 
-246 RAIGANPLKAK
+246 
-257 AGALFHDIGKLAMP
+257 
-271 QYFTENNLDS
+271 
-281 ANQHLDLNPQMS
+281 
-293 SIIIRDHVKEGL
+293 
-305 ALARQYRMCRT
+305 
-316 VRDAIGQHHGNDLVK
+316 
-331 FFYNKALEEQKK
+331 
-343 SPNSAPV
+343 NSAPSGHTI
-350 LESQFRYDGI
+350 LAAAAGI
-360 PPQDKEMAIISLADA
+360 ALLCVVPRAWRALTGVIGAVFALLVGASVVVGKWHRPTDVVMALCIAGAMAML
-375 CEAACRSLDKPSASK
+375 
-390 IEAVVDQIFRGRFE
+390 
-404 GRQLNNANITL
+404 TL
-415 AELEKVRQSF
+415 AFTRTSGMDEPGKRASSPAVQIVGTVMITGGVLLLAYTAYVIWQIVPGLELSAEWCIEGACVSAMTGVSGMALLVFGMTLAMRQITASPL
-425 INTLVSMKH
+425 TRLGLV
-434 GRIAYHQERKRDHSE
+434 G
-449 LRMANAPS
+449 
-457 APPAEK
+457 APPAPPRR

>member
-64 VLDDATVEQGL
+64 VLDDAAVEQGL

-130 RLPDWLDPVVG
+130 RLPDWLNPVVG
-141 VFTVSLVVQIISAV
+141 VFTVSLVVQVISAV

-168 RWWLLGQSAVI
+168 RWWLLGQSAVF
-179 AFTNAAATAILALI
+179 A
-193 LIFIFEIFFNVST
+193 
-206 NMALMVLCDYN
+206 VLCFASS
-217 HPLLERMK
+217 LLKGQLPRPFIIHV
-225 REAPGTFFHSLMVA
+225 EAPEA
-239 TLVEDAA
+239 
-246 RAIGANPLKAK
+246 
-257 AGALFHDIGKLAMP
+257 
-271 QYFTENNLDS
+271 
-281 ANQHLDLNPQMS
+281 
-293 SIIIRDHVKEGL
+293 
-305 ALARQYRMCRT
+305 
-316 VRDAIGQHHGNDLVK
+316 
-331 FFYNKALEEQKK
+331 
-343 SPNSAPV
+343 NSAPSGHTI
-350 LESQFRYDGI
+350 LAAAAGI
-360 PPQDKEMAIISLADA
+360 ALLCVVPRAWRALTGVIGAVFALLVGASVVVGKWHRPTDVVMALCIAGAMAML
-375 CEAACRSLDKPSASK
+375 
-390 IEAVVDQIFRGRFE
+390 
-404 GRQLNNANITL
+404 TL
-415 AELEKVRQSF
+415 AFARTSGMDEPGKRASSPAVQIVGTVMITGGVLLLAYTAYVIWQIVPGLELSAEWCIEGACVSAMTGVSGMALLVFGMTLAMRQITASPL
-425 INTLVSMKH
+425 TRLGLV
-434 GRIAYHQERKRDHSE
+434 G
-449 LRMANAPS
+449 
-457 APPAEK
+457 APPAPPRR

>member
-168 RWWLLGQSAVI
+168 RWWLLGQSAVF
-179 AFTNAAATAILALI
+179 A
-193 LIFIFEIFFNVST
+193 
-206 NMALMVLCDYN
+206 VLCFASS
-217 HPLLERMK
+217 LLKEQLPRPFIIHV
-225 REAPGTFFHSLMVA
+225 EAPET
-239 TLVEDAA
+239 
-246 RAIGANPLKAK
+246 
-257 AGALFHDIGKLAMP
+257 
-271 QYFTENNLDS
+271 
-281 ANQHLDLNPQMS
+281 
-293 SIIIRDHVKEGL
+293 
-305 ALARQYRMCRT
+305 
-316 VRDAIGQHHGNDLVK
+316 
-331 FFYNKALEEQKK
+331 
-343 SPNSAPV
+343 NSAPSGHTI
-350 LESQFRYDGI
+350 LAAAAGI
-360 PPQDKEMAIISLADA
+360 ALLCVVPRAWRALTGVIGAVFALLVGASVVVGKWHRPTDVVMALCIAGAMAML
-375 CEAACRSLDKPSASK
+375 
-390 IEAVVDQIFRGRFE
+390 
-404 GRQLNNANITL
+404 TL
-415 AELEKVRQSF
+415 AFTRTSGMDEPGKRASSPTVQIVGTVMITGGVLLLAYTAYVIWQIVPGLELSAEWCIEGACVSAMTGVSGMALLVFGMTLAMRQITASPL
-425 INTLVSMKH
+425 TRLGLV
-434 GRIAYHQERKRDHSE
+434 G
-449 LRMANAPS
+449 
-457 APPAEK
+457 APPAPPRR

>member
-168 RWWLLGQSAVI
+168 RWWLLGQSAVF
-179 AFTNAAATAILALI
+179 A
-193 LIFIFEIFFNVST
+193 
-206 NMALMVLCDYN
+206 VLCFASS
-217 HPLLERMK
+217 LLKEQLPRPFIIHV
-225 REAPGTFFHSLMVA
+225 EAPEA
-239 TLVEDAA
+239 
-246 RAIGANPLKAK
+246 
-257 AGALFHDIGKLAMP
+257 
-271 QYFTENNLDS
+271 
-281 ANQHLDLNPQMS
+281 
-293 SIIIRDHVKEGL
+293 
-305 ALARQYRMCRT
+305 
-316 VRDAIGQHHGNDLVK
+316 
-331 FFYNKALEEQKK
+331 
-343 SPNSAPV
+343 NSAPSGHTI
-350 LESQFRYDGI
+350 LAAAAGI
-360 PPQDKEMAIISLADA
+360 ALLCVVPRAWRALTGVIGAVFALLVGASVVVGKWHRPTDVVMALCIAGAMAML
-375 CEAACRSLDKPSASK
+375 
-390 IEAVVDQIFRGRFE
+390 
-404 GRQLNNANITL
+404 TL
-415 AELEKVRQSF
+415 AFTRTSGMDEPGKRASSPAVQIVGTVMITGGVLLLTYTAYVIWQIVPGLELSAEWCIEGACVSAMTGVSGMALLVFGMTLAMRQITASPL
-425 INTLVSMKH
+425 TRLGLV
-434 GRIAYHQERKRDHSE
+434 G
-449 LRMANAPS
+449 
-457 APPAEK
+457 APPAPPRR